1 MSIPHFEEKYRD
13 VPEGKKVQDAGV
25 VNVAG
30 RVLSIRA
37 SGPSLYFMN
46 LHADGKKIQV
56 MAQRE

>member
-1 MSIPHFEEKYRD
+1 MSLSHFEEKYRNVGD
-13 VPEGKKVQDAGV
+13 GQQMKDGGL

-56 MAQRE
+56 MANRR